1 MRLSDLS
8 RRHKVLLGMAALFA
22 LVGTLA
28 TVLTTNPDFD
38 RGALARLA
46 AEAALDPVAT
56 GSLK

>member
-8 RRHKVLLGMAALFA
+8 RRHKILLGMAALFA

-28 TVLTTNPDFD
+28 TVLTTNPDLD

>member
-8 RRHKVLLGMAALFA
+8 RRHKILVGMAALFA
-22 LVGTLA
+22 VVGTLA
-28 TVLTTNPDFD
+28 TVLTTNPDLD

>member
-8 RRHKVLLGMAALFA
+8 RRHKILLGMAALFA

-28 TVLTTNPDFD
+28 TVLTTNPDLD

-46 AEAALDPVAT
+46 AEAALDPAAT

>member
-28 TVLTTNPDFD
+28 TVLTTNPDLD

>member
-8 RRHKVLLGMAALFA
+8 RRHKILLGMAALFA
-22 LVGTLA
+22 VVGTLA
-28 TVLTTNPDFD
+28 TVLTTNPDLD